1 MMSLQLEAVSKKATA
16 LEHENGNL
24 KAKER
29 YNQATGGGG
38 GGRGNGGV
46 AGMGSAS
53 AEKKKIEELERTVEA
68 LQVEKAVSVLFW

>member
-1 MMSLQLEAVSKKATA
+1 MMSMELDAVSKKVTA

-24 KAKER
+24 KAKKR
-29 YNQATGGGG
+29 YNQATGGQGIGG
-38 GGRGNGGV
+38 G

-53 AEKKKIEELERTVEA
+53 ADKKRIEELERSVEA

>member
-1 MMSLQLEAVSKKATA
+1 MMIVQLDALSKKVTT

-29 YNQATGGGG
+29 YNQAMGGGG
-38 GGRGNGGV
+38 KGGG

-53 AEKKKIEELERTVEA
+53 AGKKRIELERSVEA
-68 LQVEKAVSVLFW
+68 FQVEKAVSVLFW